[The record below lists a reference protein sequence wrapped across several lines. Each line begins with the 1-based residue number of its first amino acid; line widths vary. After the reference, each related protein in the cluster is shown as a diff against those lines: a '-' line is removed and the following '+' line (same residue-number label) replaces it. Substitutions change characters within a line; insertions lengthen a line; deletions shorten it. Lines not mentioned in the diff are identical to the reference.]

1 MSTTHEVISA
11 LLDDQPF
18 DAEEL
23 TESLSDP
30 AGRALLIDLA
40 TLRRIVQPVDAVP
53 TMRAATMRA
62 ATPARQRPWRIVAAA
77 AALVLA
83 LGGGYLAG
91 ERRAVTTS
99 PEAPPPSRVVEAV
112 PFVPTGGMR

>member
-1 MSTTHEVISA
+1 MSSTYEVISA

-18 DAEEL
+18 DSEEL
-23 TESLSDP
+23 ADALSDP

-40 TLRRIVQPVDAVP
+40 TLRRIVQPIE
-53 TMRAATMRA
+53 AAPAIPA

-77 AALVLA
+77 AALFLA

-99 PEAPPPSRVVEAV
+99 PEAPPPTRIVEAV